1 MKIEWKC
8 SSRSSVRIQISRST
22 ILPVSRL
29 SIALML
35 DTVPLEMDSYQVYSA
50 LCVYNDVR
58 VKVFFL
64 VFRLNWDVGSC
75 ASKHKYTHT
84 HTRYEWGVVMT
95 WYRYLLFFCIFLR
108 LKTLLDAISVNYE
121 WVKNVST
128 LAICRFISQSFETNW
143 SVT

>member
-8 SSRSSVRIQISRST
+8 SSRISVRIQISRST

-58 VKVFFL
+58 VKVFFV
-64 VFRLNWDVGSC
+64 VFGLNWDVGSC

-84 HTRYEWGVVMT
+84 HTIWVGCGNDMVSLFVVLS
-95 WYRYLLFFCIFLR
+95 YFF
-108 LKTLLDAISVNYE
+108 AP
-121 WVKNVST
+121 KNIIRCNIGELWMSEKCFN
-128 LAICRFISQSFETNW
+128 LSYMSL
-143 SVT
+143 